1 MNPIQAIHNRDPDAL
16 DAAFSSLEAATQFRN
31 EVLPSLSP
39 DDCRFFWRQVMSPE
53 QLTRTLDAVRD
64 VCLAIAADLK
74 LVPGKDYSLGPV
86 DGTPTMI
93 LNRTCCRVFYSRLPP
108 ERHSILRF
116 YLQCL
121 GETP

>member
-1 MNPIQAIHNRDPDAL
+1 MNPTQAIHNRDPDAL
-16 DAAFSSLEAATQFRN
+16 DAAFSSLEEAAQFRN

-39 DDCRFFWRQVMSPE
+39 ADCRFFWQTVMTPE

-64 VCLAIAADLK
+64 VCLAVAAELK
-74 LVPGKDYSLGPV
+74 LVPGKDYSLGSA
-86 DGTPTMI
+86 DGTPTMV
-93 LNRTCCRVFYSRLPP
+93 LHKDCCRRFYDRFPP

-121 GETP
+121 

>member
-16 DAAFSSLEAATQFRN
+16 GQAFDRVEDAKAFRN

-39 DDCRFFWRQVMSPE
+39 DDCRFFWQTVMTPE

-64 VCLAIAADLK
+64 VCLAIADEMEL
-74 LVPGKDYSLGPV
+74 LPNVHYSLGMV
-86 DGTPTMI
+86 DDLPT
-93 LNRTCCRVFYSRLPP
+93 LVCPEAVSRVFYARLPP

-116 YLQCL
+116 YLQI
-121 GETP
+121 TD